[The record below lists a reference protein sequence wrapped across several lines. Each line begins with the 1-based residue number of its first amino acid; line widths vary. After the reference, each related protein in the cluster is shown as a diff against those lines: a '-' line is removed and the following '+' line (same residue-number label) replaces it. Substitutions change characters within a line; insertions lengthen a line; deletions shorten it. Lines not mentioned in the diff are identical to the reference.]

1 MYIYFF
7 HILTKKDKNEVKK
20 KNKQEKHLFPK
31 AGRQLYLL
39 L

>member
-7 HILTKKDKNEVKK
+7 HILTKKDKNEAKK

-31 AGRQLYLL
+31 AEKQLHLL